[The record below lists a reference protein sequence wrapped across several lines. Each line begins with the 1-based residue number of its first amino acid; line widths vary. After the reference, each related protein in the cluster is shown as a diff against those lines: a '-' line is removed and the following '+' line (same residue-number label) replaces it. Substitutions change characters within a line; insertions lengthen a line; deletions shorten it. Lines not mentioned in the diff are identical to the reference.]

1 MKTAAIICEYNPFHN
16 GHEYHIE
23 ETKRQSGAESVIAL
37 MSGNFV
43 QRGDAAVFDK
53 RLRAE
58 AAVRGGA
65 DLVLELPSVY
75 AVQSAEFFA
84 KGAVFILDS
93 LGIVDFLSFGA
104 ECPQSD
110 RIMQLSRLLS
120 DEPPELK
127 ARINAFCGKGL
138 SYPRAR
144 TDAVGELYGSEYSEL
159 LSPPNNILAV
169 EYCKA
174 LLRLNSTIQPL
185 PVFRS
190 GAAHDSDSPCG
201 GIASATHLRELLYSG
216 KSDLAFEYMPS
227 FCREIFNGA
236 EIHSTAAMDRAI
248 ICGILKMP
256 PQRLREISDVSE
268 GLENRIKQ
276 MALSCTT
283 VSALADAVKTKRY
296 THSRIRRIIL
306 SAYLGITAADRAALP
321 PYIKVLAHSETGC
334 ALIRRIKK
342 AASLP
347 LVRNRSQLNKL
358 KNPAAS
364 EFWEREDMFDTIYT
378 FFRS

>member
-58 AAVRGGA
+58 AAVCGGA

-75 AVQSAEFFA
+75 AVRSAEFFA

-120 DEPPELK
+120 DEPHELK

-144 TDAVGELYGSEYSEL
+144 ADAVGELYGIEYSEL
-159 LSPPNNILAV
+159 LSLPNNTLAV

-174 LLRLNSTIQPL
+174 LLRLNSTP
-185 PVFRS
+185 S
-190 GAAHDSDSPCG
+190 AAAARRTIP
-201 GIASATHLRELLYSG
+201 
-216 KSDLAFEYMPS
+216 
-227 FCREIFNGA
+227 
-236 EIHSTAAMDRAI
+236 IHRA
-248 ICGILKMP
+248 
-256 PQRLREISDVSE
+256 
-268 GLENRIKQ
+268 
-276 MALSCTT
+276 
-283 VSALADAVKTKRY
+283 
-296 THSRIRRIIL
+296 
-306 SAYLGITAADRAALP
+306 AALP
-321 PYIKVLAHSETGC
+321 PQRIC
-334 ALIRRIKK
+334 ASCYTAEKPT
-342 AASLP
+342 LP
-347 LVRNRSQLNKL
+347 LNTCPHSAAKFSAVREYIQPLQWTGRLY
-358 KNPAAS
+358 A
-364 EFWEREDMFDTIYT
+364 T
-378 FFRS
+378 F